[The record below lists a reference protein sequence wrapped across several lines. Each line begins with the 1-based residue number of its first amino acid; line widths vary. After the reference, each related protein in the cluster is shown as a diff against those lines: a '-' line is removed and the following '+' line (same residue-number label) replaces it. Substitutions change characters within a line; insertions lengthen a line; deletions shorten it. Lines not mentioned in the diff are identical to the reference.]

1 MKPTGDETQEEWV
14 AAEDQELKQNIIR
27 MLKQSGIDHT
37 AELVSS
43 YVDTF
48 GTAYVLAVIIAKFD
62 SRQCKSNSRAVLK
75 GSNKNLQIYI
85 R

>member
-1 MKPTGDETQEEWV
+1 MKSGDETQEEWV
-14 AAEDQELKQNIIR
+14 ASEDQELKQNIIR

-48 GTAYVLAVIIAKFD
+48 GTAYALAVILEKFD
-62 SRQCKSNSRAVLK
+62 SAGANPTVVRC
-75 GSNKNLQIYI
+75 
-85 R
+85 

>member
-1 MKPTGDETQEEWV
+1 
-14 AAEDQELKQNIIR
+14 
-27 MLKQSGIDHT
+27 MLKQFGIDHT

-62 SRQCKSNSRAVLK
+62 SASANPTVVRC
-75 GSNKNLQIYI
+75 
-85 R
+85 